1 MPVKSQDGHSEFI
14 GCCSIH
20 VESIPKDMIEGEIVM
35 ISKMNDTGRKLG
47 YNECEY
53 EMGLPPS
60 PCGNRADYII
70 ERGFPI
76 QD

>member
-1 MPVKSQDGHSEFI
+1 MPLKHQDGKSEFV
-14 GCCSIH
+14 GCCSH
-20 VESIPKDMIEGEIVM
+20 HAELIPKKMIEGEVIV

-47 YNECEY
+47 YDGCEY
-53 EMGLPPS
+53 TFGDPPQKC
-60 PCGNRADYII
+60 PRKADFII

>member
-1 MPVKSQDGHSEFI
+1 MSRKSPDGKSEFV
-14 GCCSIH
+14 GCCEFHAEKIS
-20 VESIPKDMIEGEIVM
+20 KNMIEGEVVI

-47 YNECEY
+47 YDGCEY
-53 EMGLPPS
+53 DFGDPPEKCS
-60 PCGNRADYII
+60 RKADFII